1 VVDYLT
7 ILDNWFHGLTG
18 DAIEFQDQP
27 TGIIS
32 IQGNLFQENDGR
44 GIQSYGAIIPAEFN
58 AWGDIDG
65 PVAGDGVS
73 TGVDADPWT
82 HVDLYLY
89 STSPASIGGQVTY
102 TVYGNLANVMGAGFT
117 LAYPAAKLQLVP
129 ASLTNLSGFVEV
141 APGAG
146 VFDTSTAGEIRFTGK
161 VPAATP
167 ISGKSL
173 PIYSVTFTVLGDDA
187 LLDLVEAGAEFTMA
201 PVTAD
206 PTWNP
211 AYSTNIYHMGFL
223 DALVTTN
230 SYTVQGTL
238 TMEYRY
244 MNVRSGIP
252 GTLTGGTY
260 GLYMANSVQPIPYN
274 MKFLNV
280 APGTYT
286 FTTNQPRYL
295 NITEDLAKTITVVS
309 SNVTFSTPLTLIA
322 GNANWSDNVID
333 IVDASLLGNKYGWD
347 VSTQGDTDADVDFS
361 LKVGL
366 SDLAIVGSN
375 YGKSSAVN
383 YTWMP

>member
-1 VVDYLT
+1 
-7 ILDNWFHGLTG
+7 
-18 DAIEFQDQP
+18 
-27 TGIIS
+27 
-32 IQGNLFQENDGR
+32 
-44 GIQSYGAIIPAEFN
+44 
-58 AWGDIDG
+58 
-65 PVAGDGVS
+65 
-73 TGVDADPWT
+73 
-82 HVDLYLY
+82 
-89 STSPASIGGQVTY
+89 
-102 TVYGNLANVMGAGFT
+102 
-117 LAYPAAKLQLVP
+117 
-129 ASLTNLSGFVEV
+129 
-141 APGAG
+141 
-146 VFDTSTAGEIRFTGK
+146 
-161 VPAATP
+161 
-167 ISGKSL
+167 
-173 PIYSVTFTVLGDDA
+173 VTFTVLGDDA

-252 GTLTGGTY
+252 GTMTGNTY

-280 APGTYT
+280 AAGTYT

-295 NITEDLAKTITVVS
+295 NITADLAKTITVVS
-309 SNVTFSTPLTLIA
+309 SNVTFSAPLTLIA

-333 IVDASLLGNKYGWD
+333 IVDASLVGNKYGWN
-347 VSTQGDTDADVDFS
+347 VGTQGDTDADVDFS